1 MEYDIVVAGAGPAG
15 SIAARYAALNGANVL
30 LIEEH
35 ASIGSPVECTGL
47 LGTRAIT
54 ECDLDPC
61 NDFILNE
68 ISGAFVYS
76 PSGQCLDIDG
86 KKTKAYVV
94 SRKALDKKL
103 VSAAIDA
110 GVDVSLRTKLV
121 NIHWCNDHQELIV
134 FHNGIKKKIKTRIV
148 IGADGIKSK
157 VAKVSGL
164 GNVKEIISGVQIETL
179 YRSKNSN
186 FVEVFPGSVAPGF
199 FAWTVPVNQNISRIG
214 LGISGIESSNA
225 LGYLRS
231 FLNSNSNVF
240 GRHGDSLLD
249 VTIGGIPLGPLKRT
263 ASDGVLVVG
272 DAAGQVKPTS
282 GGGIYPG
289 AICAKIAGKVAAD
302 SVSDEDAS
310 LDYLCQ
316 YEKKWRKEIGP
327 EIDMGMKLHELAGKF
342 TDDDWNDLLRSVNN
356 AHMKKM
362 IAQYGDIDT
371 PSTLVKEM
379 LTLRN
384 SFHLMGPF
392 KSVIRAIL

>member
-1 MEYDIVVAGAGPAG
+1 MVVAGAGPAG
-15 SIAARYAALNGANVL
+15 SIAAKYAALNGANVL

-35 ASIGSPVECTGL
+35 AAIGSPVECTGL
-47 LGTRAIT
+47 LGTRAIS

-68 ISGAFVYS
+68 ISGTFVYS
-76 PSGQCLDIDG
+76 PSGQCFDIDG
-86 KKTKAYVV
+86 KSAKAYVV

-103 VSAAIDA
+103 FSDAIDA

-121 NIHWCNDHQELIV
+121 NIIWCNDHQELIV
-134 FHNGIKKKIKTRIV
+134 LHNGIKKKIKTRMV

-157 VAKVSGL
+157 VAKIAGL
-164 GNVKEIISGVQIETL
+164 GNVKEIISGIQIETP

-214 LGISGIESSNA
+214 LGVNGIESPNA
-225 LGYLRS
+225 LEYLRS
-231 FLNSNSNVF
+231 FLNSNPNVI

-249 VTIGGIPLGPLKRT
+249 VAIGGIPLGPLKRT
-263 ASDGVLVVG
+263 VSDGVLVVG

-302 SVSDEDAS
+302 SVSDEDTS
-310 LDYLCQ
+310 SDYLCQ
-316 YEKKWRKEIGP
+316 YEQKWRKKIGP
-327 EIDMGMKLHELAGKF
+327 ELEMGMKLHELAEKF
-342 TDDDWNDLLRSVNN
+342 SDDDWNNLLRSMDNV
-356 AHMKKM
+356 HMKKM
-362 IAQYGDIDT
+362 ISQYGDIDK
-371 PSTLVKEM
+371 PSILVKEM

-384 SFHLMGPF
+384 SFHLMGPL
-392 KSVIRAIL
+392 KSVIRAVL